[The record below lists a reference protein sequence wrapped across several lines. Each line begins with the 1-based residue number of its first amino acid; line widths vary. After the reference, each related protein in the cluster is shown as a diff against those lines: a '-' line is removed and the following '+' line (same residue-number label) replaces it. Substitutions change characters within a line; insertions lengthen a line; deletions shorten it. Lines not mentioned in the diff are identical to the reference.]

1 MKIFHQGGATVK
13 RVFSSSGIALLF
25 ALAWLVSAA
34 DGWSQRQSMELLE
47 TKISATQTTIDI
59 VGQVK
64 NIATR
69 PVEGVTVHCDFQDAS
84 GKSIRVEQGRLD
96 TDPLAPSKISQFKI
110 STPYNAAIK
119 RYNVTFS
126 QVFGG
131 PLLTKDSRK
140 P

>member
-1 MKIFHQGGATVK
+1 M
-13 RVFSSSGIALLF
+13 ALLT
-25 ALAWLVSAA
+25 ALVWLVLAA
-34 DGWSQRQSMELLE
+34 ASGWAQRQSIELLE
-47 TKISATQTTIDI
+47 TKISATQSTIEL

-84 GKSIRVEQGRLD
+84 GKSVRVAQGRLD
-96 TDPLAPSKISQFKI
+96 TDPLVPAKVSQFKC
-110 STPYNAAIK
+110 STPYNAAVK
-119 RYNVTFS
+119 RFNVTFS